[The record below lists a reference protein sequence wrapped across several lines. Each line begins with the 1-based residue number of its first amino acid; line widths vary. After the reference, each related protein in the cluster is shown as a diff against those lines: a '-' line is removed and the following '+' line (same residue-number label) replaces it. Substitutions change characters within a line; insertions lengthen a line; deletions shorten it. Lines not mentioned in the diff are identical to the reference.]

1 VNTLTKQ
8 RTNWAAL
15 DPANAACATSSKQ
28 SPIDVTNTSTTLV
41 APGALAITIPNIEAA
56 EFENIGTTIEV
67 VMEGKGAN
75 TVVNGK
81 T

>member
-1 VNTLTKQ
+1 MLMNT

-15 DPANAACATSSKQ
+15 SPDNAQCATSTKQ
-28 SPIDVTNTSTTLV
+28 SPIDVTNTTTTLV
-41 APGALAITIPNIEAA
+41 QAGALVMTFPPVETA

-75 TVVNGK
+75 TLVDGK